1 MRRSLWFIPTLMALL
16 IAACGDLT
24 ASAPTTIESLGFGGA
39 TQVTGAAF
47 LPPVGRAVDT
57 ADFFPGAALEIRVVA
72 VDGPNAG
79 ARLAPTLRTAD
90 GTIRLQDE
98 AYMALW
104 RVRDTVRAYGD
115 VNLVRVEVWVEGPHA
130 GLAVAA
136 ACGGADPCLAG
147 SFEARIRA
155 SRAGRSDPGVLD
167 LTRTQ
172 TLPIRFFLA
181 AAPTD
186 PALRPTSLSEL
197 RRLASPNDFFD
208 DFGPNCAVNEFNMPG
223 QGLNALGSGLNAL
236 GSGLNALGSVGGMFL
251 FGPGETAGAPGIRI
265 LEAGE
270 AGRLAADV
278 VFNQFEGILV
288 RNAAILVVDDFA
300 GIYDLDPGLI
310 SPSDRP
316 ERGPSCGASSKSG
329 GFSHGALVMRQTVQ
343 MIEAAGFEEDAFRP
357 WSGSDFRVFHRS
369 AGEEQSDVY
378 LVVAAVDTNGL
389 DTDVIPERIQNA
401 LNALRFYGFVDDGQE
416 VTGLD
421 VLHVAINMSFV
432 IVPCSVLEDYD
443 ASALADFEAYREALG
458 ADNGVAEDFYA
469 ELTELLVTPL
479 EADADPLLGQ
489 IVCQEEFDDEYGGEF
504 YYDGQYPWSFYVET
518 PDYDAPFWG
527 CGDRSTVYVGSSGN
541 FGLDYAMYPAAWPEV
556 LSVGSQDGVGTEPDD
571 GFSSAKSGFSND
583 AEVMAP
589 GALYLLGQSS
599 TGARALAYAGTSF
612 SAPVASLF
620 TALDLMQDSP
630 RCTGAQVSYLTWEDD
645 RANTPLPEAA
655 INCGV
660 IDPSVHALGPA
671 TPLPLVPRARTIR
684 SGHARSIVPAPPHAA
699 GL

>member
-1 MRRSLWFIPTLMALL
+1 MRRSLWLIPTLLALL

-79 ARLAPTLRTAD
+79 AQLAPTLRTAD

-147 SFEARIRA
+147 SLEARIRA

-300 GIYDLDPGLI
+300 GIYDLDPGLL
-310 SPSDRP
+310 SPRDNLNENRLRRLI
-316 ERGPSCGASSKSG
+316 EGG

-401 LNALRFYGFVDDGQE
+401 LNALLFYGSLDDGE
-416 VTGLD
+416 SGLD
-421 VLHVAINMSFV
+421 ILQVAINMSFV

-469 ELTELLVTPL
+469 ELTQLLVTPL

-489 IVCQEEFDDEYGGEF
+489 IVCQEEFDGEF
-504 YYDGQYPWSFYVET
+504 GEGYGDGFYGADYGENEDGESYYPWSFYVET

-599 TGARALAYAGTSF
+599 TGNRALAYAGTSF

-620 TALDLMQDSP
+620 TALDLMQDFP

-655 INCGV
+655 INCGS
-660 IDPSVHALGPA
+660 D
-671 TPLPLVPRARTIR
+671 
-684 SGHARSIVPAPPHAA
+684 
-699 GL
+699 